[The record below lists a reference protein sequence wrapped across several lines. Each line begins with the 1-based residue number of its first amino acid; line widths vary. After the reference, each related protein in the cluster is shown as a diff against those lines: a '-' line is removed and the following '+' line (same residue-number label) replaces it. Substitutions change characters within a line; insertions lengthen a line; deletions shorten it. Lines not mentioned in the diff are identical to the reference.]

1 MVCSISAMEENEAYI
16 AKLEYHLDGMLK
28 ELLEIEQ
35 ILGKVLGYPKYKN
48 YQKSF
53 PGAAD
58 ADGVCV
64 GDHTAVTL
72 AMEAA
77 DKLDSFT
84 EWWS

>member
-1 MVCSISAMEENEAYI
+1 MLKIDEDEAYI
-16 AKLEYHLDGMLK
+16 AKLEYQRDGMLK

-35 ILGKVLGYPKYKN
+35 ILGKVLGYPEYKN
-48 YQKSF
+48 DQKNF
-53 PGAAD
+53 PGATD

-64 GDHTAVTL
+64 DEHTAVTL

-84 EWWS
+84 EWWT